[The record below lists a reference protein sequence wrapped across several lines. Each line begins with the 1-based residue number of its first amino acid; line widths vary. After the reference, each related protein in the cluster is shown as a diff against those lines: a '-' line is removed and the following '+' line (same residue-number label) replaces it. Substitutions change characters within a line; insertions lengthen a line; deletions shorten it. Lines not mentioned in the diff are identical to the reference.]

1 MVLKMDL
8 FVFEGKNNLI
18 WEAWADRSMR
28 ETFVQYLQER
38 KVDALAIPY
47 CQKWVQQFLQM
58 QLPSEWSI
66 AEMLETFS
74 HTLDQPHI
82 KRWQQLQALASVRL
96 WLNLFHSQGTYLIT
110 PSQTPPSKTWD
121 QARVEFIKSLTI
133 KRFSNRT
140 LDAYVSWFDRFRV
153 FSEKDLAQVTED
165 DFRHFIEYLVIQRTV
180 SASTQNQA
188 FAGISM
194 FWTDILDREALDLRQ
209 QLRAPPSRR
218 LPSVLSK
225 DDVKLLLDSTPPFW
239 WIMFSLGYG
248 CGLRLNE
255 VLNLRIQDLL
265 IDRSL
270 IMIRRAK
277 NNKDRSLHFPLTL
290 KAPLHQHLEWRRT
303 IYQQDLEQG
312 VAQVEL
318 PFALSN
324 KYPGLETTWDW
335 QYVFIGKN
343 LMKHP
348 KTGLLY
354 RWHPLEATLQR
365 AFKTVCREVG
375 LPESTHFHT
384 LRHSYATHLLESGL
398 SIRDIQE
405 RLGHSRLETT
415 MVYTHVRTPHS
426 KVMGS
431 PLDDL

>member
-1 MVLKMDL
+1 MELETDL
-8 FVFEGKNNLI
+8 FVFEGKNALI
-18 WEAWADRSMR
+18 WEAWANRSMR
-28 ETFVQYLQER
+28 DTFVQYLQER
-38 KVDALAIPY
+38 KVDELAIPY
-47 CQKWVQQFLQM
+47 CQKWVQKFLQL

-66 AEMLETFS
+66 TAMLEAYS
-74 HTLDQPHI
+74 DALEQHPI
-82 KRWQQLQALASVRL
+82 ARWQHRQALASVRL
-96 WLNLFHSQGTYLIT
+96 WLNLFHSQGTFINT
-110 PSQTPPSKTWD
+110 SNPTPPSKTWD
-121 QARVEFIKSLTI
+121 QARSEYIKSLTI

-153 FSEKDLAQVTED
+153 FTEKDLEQVTEE
-165 DFRHFIEYLVIQRTV
+165 DFRHFMEHLVIQRTV

-194 FWTDILDREALDLRQ
+194 FWTDILGLEVFDLRQ

-225 DDVKLLLDSTPPFW
+225 DDVKLLLESTPPFW

-265 IDRSL
+265 LDRGL

-277 NNKDRSLHFPLTL
+277 NNKDRALHFPLML
-290 KAPLHQHLEWRRT
+290 KAPLDHHLQWRQT
-303 IYQQDLEQG
+303 LYQQDLEQG
-312 VAQVEL
+312 VAEVEL
-318 PFALSN
+318 PFALAK
-324 KYPGLETTWDW
+324 KYPGLETSWDW

-343 LMKHP
+343 LLKHP
-348 KTGLLY
+348 QTGKLC

-365 AFKTVCREVG
+365 AFKTVCRQVG

-384 LRHSYATHLLESGL
+384 LRHSYATHLLEAGL

-405 RLGHSRLETT
+405 RLGHTRLETT
-415 MVYTHVRTPHS
+415 MIYTHVRTPHS